1 MPTAQSFA
9 LREENP
15 ARFASGAVDAFRRT
29 PGAAGGLV
37 FLGGGLAD
45 HVETVGYSIGRAGLG
60 FPVLVGTGAGV
71 LSERGEIEGT
81 AAGTG
86 LVLGSGEAEAVVVGG
101 SGPDEASSLLAER
114 LSALCPGGRST
125 ALVFAQSKGF
135 GIETIEPLAD
145 VKGVTIVGG
154 GTPGDSPIVAV
165 GRNGKVSTG
174 RFGALVVRRL
184 APAHV
189 RVSAACR
196 LLMPL
201 SPITEAR
208 GAAVIRIDGEPAL
221 DVLRSAASGLDG
233 QPLVLAVLATAAP
246 PVFDTLDEESEPER
260 PELLVRGIQ
269 GVDPSLGAIMIS
281 EEARPGVR
289 MAFAVRDPTAARSDL
304 ETASR
309 ELERDIAGA
318 QPLFGIYVSCAGRGA
333 ALYGSSDVDVRIV
346 RTRFPDTPFV
356 GLHSAFEIAPCAG
369 RPAVQLYT
377 GVMAV
382 FCAPS

>member
-1 MPTAQSFA
+1 MPTAQSFSI
-9 LREENP
+9 REENP
-15 ARFASGAVDAFRRT
+15 VRFAAGAVEALRRA

-37 FLGGGLAD
+37 FLGGSLAE
-45 HVETVGYSIGRAGLG
+45 HAEAVGASIGRARLG

-71 LSERGEIEGT
+71 LSDKGEIEGT

-86 LVLGSGEAEAVVVGG
+86 LALGRGEAEVVVAEGV
-101 SGPDEASSLLAER
+101 GPDSASSRLAER
-114 LSALCPGGRST
+114 LTAMCPGGRST

-135 GIETIEPLAD
+135 GIDSIEPLAD

-154 GTPGDSPIVAV
+154 GTPGDTPLVAIARD
-165 GRNGKVSTG
+165 GSVSSG

-201 SPITEAR
+201 APITEAR
-208 GAAVIRIDGEPAL
+208 GAAVLRIDGEPAL
-221 DVLRSAASGLDG
+221 DVLRSAASGLEG
-233 QPLVLAVLATAAP
+233 QPLVLAVLATQSPSGNVA
-246 PVFDTLDEESEPER
+246 DDGDEPER

-269 GVDPSLGAIMIS
+269 GVDPSQGAIVVS
-281 EEARPGVR
+281 GEARAGVR
-289 MAFAVRDPTAARSDL
+289 MAFAIRDPVAARSDL
-304 ETASR
+304 EMASR

-318 QPLFGIYVSCAGRGA
+318 QPLFGIYVSCAGRGT
-333 ALYGSSDVDVRIV
+333 ALYGSADVDVRIV

-377 GVMAV
+377 GVIAV

>member
-1 MPTAQSFA
+1 M
-9 LREENP
+9 
-15 ARFASGAVDAFRRT
+15 
-29 PGAAGGLV
+29 
-37 FLGGGLAD
+37 
-45 HVETVGYSIGRAGLG
+45 
-60 FPVLVGTGAGV
+60 
-71 LSERGEIEGT
+71 
-81 AAGTG
+81 
-86 LVLGSGEAEAVVVGG
+86 
-101 SGPDEASSLLAER
+101 
-114 LSALCPGGRST
+114 CPGGRST

-135 GIETIEPLAD
+135 GIDSIEPLAD

-154 GTPGDSPIVAV
+154 GTPGDTPLVAIARD
-165 GRNGKVSTG
+165 GSVSSG

-201 SPITEAR
+201 APITEAR
-208 GAAVIRIDGEPAL
+208 GAAVLRIDGEPAL
-221 DVLRSAASGLDG
+221 DVLRSAASGLEG
-233 QPLVLAVLATAAP
+233 QPLVLAVLATQSPSRNVA
-246 PVFDTLDEESEPER
+246 DDGDEPER

-269 GVDPSLGAIMIS
+269 GVDPSQGAIVVS
-281 EEARPGVR
+281 GEARAGVR
-289 MAFAVRDPTAARSDL
+289 MAFAIRDPVAARSDL
-304 ETASR
+304 EMASR

-318 QPLFGIYVSCAGRGA
+318 QPLFGIYVSCAGRGT
-333 ALYGSSDVDVRIV
+333 ALYGSADVDVRIV

-377 GVMAV
+377 GVIAV

>member
-1 MPTAQSFA
+1 MPNAQSFA

-15 ARFASGAVDAFRRT
+15 ARFASTAVDTFRRT

-71 LSERGEIEGT
+71 LSERGEIEGS

-86 LVLGSGEAEAVVVGG
+86 LVLGAGEAEALVTDG
-101 SGPDEASSLLAER
+101 SGPDEASSQLAER

-165 GRNGKVSTG
+165 ARNGKVSSG
-174 RFGALVVRRL
+174 RFGALVVRKL

-189 RVSAACR
+189 RISAACR

-201 SPITEAR
+201 CAITEAR
-208 GAAVIRIDGEPAL
+208 GAAVLRIDGEPAL
-221 DVLRSAASGLDG
+221 DVLRGAASGLEG
-233 QPLVLAVLATAAP
+233 QPLVLAVLATAASDISES
-246 PVFDTLDEESEPER
+246 VGDEEPER

-269 GVDPSLGAIMIS
+269 GVDPSLGAIIIS

-318 QPLFGIYVSCAGRGA
+318 QPLFGIYVSCAGRGT

-346 RTRFPDTPFV
+346 RSRFPDTPFV

>member
-1 MPTAQSFA
+1 MPTAHSFSI
-9 LREENP
+9 REENP
-15 ARFASGAVDAFRRT
+15 TRFATGAIEALRRAR
-29 PGAAGGLV
+29 GAAGGLV
-37 FLGGGLAD
+37 FLGGSLAN
-45 HVETVGYSIGRAGLG
+45 HAEAVGAAIGRARLG

-71 LSERGEIEGT
+71 LSDKGEIEGS

-86 LVLGSGEAEAVVVGG
+86 LALGSGEAEALVAEGV
-101 SGPDEASSLLAER
+101 GPDSASSELADR
-114 LSALCPGGRST
+114 LAALCPGGRST
-125 ALVFAQSKGF
+125 ALVFARSKGF
-135 GIETIEPLAD
+135 GIESIEPLGA

-154 GTPGDSPIVAV
+154 GTPGDAPLVAV
-165 GRNGKVSTG
+165 GRDGSVTSG

-201 SPITEAR
+201 SPITDSR
-208 GAAVIRIDGEPAL
+208 GAAVLRIDGEPAL
-221 DVLRSAASGLDG
+221 DVLRSAAQGLEG
-233 QPLVLAVLATAAP
+233 QPLVLAVLARPEPKRDMEA
-246 PVFDTLDEESEPER
+246 DDEPER

-269 GVDPSLGAIMIS
+269 GVDPTEGGIIVS
-281 EEARPGVR
+281 EEARTGVR

-304 ETASR
+304 EAASR

-318 QPLFGIYVSCAGRGA
+318 QPLFGIFVSCAGRGT
-333 ALYGSSDVDVRIV
+333 ALYGSADVDVRIV
-346 RTRFPDTPFV
+346 RARFPDTPFV
-356 GLHSAFEIAPCAG
+356 GLHSAFEIAPLAG

>member
-1 MPTAQSFA
+1 MPTAHSFA

-15 ARFASGAVDAFRRT
+15 ARFASTAVDTFRRS
-29 PGAAGGLV
+29 PGASGGLV

-45 HVETVGYSIGRAGLG
+45 HVEAVGYSIGRAGLG

-71 LSERGEIEGT
+71 LSERGEIEGS

-86 LVLGSGEAEAVVVGG
+86 LVLGAGEAEAVVTEG
-101 SGPDEASSLLAER
+101 SSPDEASSRLAER

-154 GTPGDSPIVAV
+154 GTPGDSPIVSV
-165 GRNGKVSTG
+165 GRDGKMSSG
-174 RFGALVVRRL
+174 RFGALVIRRL

-201 SPITEAR
+201 SPITETR
-208 GAAVIRIDGEPAL
+208 GSAVIRIDGEPAL
-221 DVLRSAASGLDG
+221 DVLRGAASGLEG
-233 QPLVLAVLATAAP
+233 QPLVLAVLATTASPASED
-246 PVFDTLDEESEPER
+246 VDEEPER
-260 PELLVRGIQ
+260 PDLLIRGIQ
-269 GVDPSLGAIMIS
+269 GVDPSVGAIIIS

-318 QPLFGIYVSCAGRGA
+318 QPLFGIYVSCAGRGT
-333 ALYGSSDVDVRIV
+333 ALYGSTDVDVRIV